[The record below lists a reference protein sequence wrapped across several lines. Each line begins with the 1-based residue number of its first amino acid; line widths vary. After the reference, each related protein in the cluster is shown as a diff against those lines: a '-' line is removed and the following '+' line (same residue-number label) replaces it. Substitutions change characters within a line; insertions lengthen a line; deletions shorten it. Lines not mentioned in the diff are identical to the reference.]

1 VLSNLSSALSKS
13 IDACPPLLICSF
25 SVNPPIQPTHK
36 RKKKKNPVAQI
47 KKKFLGAG
55 QTFQDST
62 AGAAREQDSPYKR
75 GRAIG
80 LSTRL
85 AAFLIPRAKSA
96 LVVFP
101 CC

>member
-1 VLSNLSSALSKS
+1 MHVPLSSSAPSQS
-13 IDACPPLLICSF
+13 ILQSSL
-25 SVNPPIQPTHK
+25 PTK
-36 RKKKKNPVAQI
+36 GKKKNPVAQI

>member
-1 VLSNLSSALSKS
+1 MSPSPHLLLLSQSS
-13 IDACPPLLICSF
+13 
-25 SVNPPIQPTHK
+25 NPAYPQK
-36 RKKKKNPVAQI
+36 EKKKNPVAQI